1 MRKITLCTHIS
12 LAFAVLMGTIHLPLI
27 FPETLLAGDQTSS
40 SDTTSI
46 GRNAKSSEKMN
57 QLPGTRKS
65 HRLIKKSQGS
75 TGTSQSAP
83 ITVTPIQESSPAPS
97 TLLLPTQLESTASP
111 SKETQPAV
119 KGSTTPVASGV
130 MTIAPS
136 AGFASGAMAGASS
149 PNSTLPIA
157 AAGGGSNG
165 SNGKS
170 GGRSLQSLAAS
181 TPGLV
186 QLIAPPPPPPPV
198 ITSTPVI
205 GSNPASLAFI
215 AQQGGGNPAAQTL
228 TISNTGGGT
237 LTWTASEGLSWL
249 SVSPAS
255 GTGNGTITVSA
266 TTGSMA
272 AGNYTG
278 SISLT
283 APGATTVM
291 IPVSFAVTAAP
302 VPPAIGVS
310 PTSLSFTAQQGGGN
324 PAAQTLTISN
334 TGGGTL
340 TWTASEGLSWL
351 SVSPASGTG
360 NGTITVSA
368 TTGSM
373 AAGNYTGSISLT
385 APGATT
391 VMIPVSFAVTAA
403 PVPPAIG
410 VSPTSLSFTAQQGGS
425 NPAARTVNVSNTG
438 GGTLNWSVSG
448 GATWLSFTPSNG
460 IGNGT
465 ISFTAATGTLT
476 AGNYNATVTISAPGA
491 TSVNIP
497 VSFTVTASPTIGLSP
512 TTFSF
517 TGVQGGAN
525 PGSKTLNIT
534 NPGTGTLSW
543 SVSDNAS
550 WLTLSPTSGSTTT
563 GSSPVVLSVNTAGL
577 VAGSFS
583 ATITVTATGAT
594 NTPQTVSVS
603 LTVTAPTTT
612 TATLFWDPVSDPSL
626 AGYRVY
632 QRTDPGTYPA
642 SPTATV
648 AANQTSYTAT
658 GTQGVRYCFTV
669 TAIDAAGNESTRP
682 PDACKVF

>member
-40 SDTTSI
+40 SDTASI

-97 TLLLPTQLESTASP
+97 TSLLPTQLESTASP

-310 PTSLSFTAQQGGGN
+310 PTSLSFTAQQGG
-324 PAAQTLTISN
+324 
-334 TGGGTL
+334 
-340 TWTASEGLSWL
+340 
-351 SVSPASGTG
+351 
-360 NGTITVSA
+360 
-368 TTGSM
+368 
-373 AAGNYTGSISLT
+373 
-385 APGATT
+385 
-391 VMIPVSFAVTAA
+391 
-403 PVPPAIG
+403 
-410 VSPTSLSFTAQQGGS
+410 S

-438 GGTLNWSVSG
+438 GGTLNWTASG

-682 PDACKVF
+682 PDACKIF